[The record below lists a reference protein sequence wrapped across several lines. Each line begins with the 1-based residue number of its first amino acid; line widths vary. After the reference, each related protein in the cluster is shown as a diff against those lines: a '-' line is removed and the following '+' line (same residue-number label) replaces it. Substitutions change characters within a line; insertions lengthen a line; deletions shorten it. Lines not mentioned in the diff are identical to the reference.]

1 MKILMLFNIL
11 TGALS
16 FTSSA
21 ISHRSQLKLNKVQS
35 LNSGMNEKVTA
46 FQALVKLEQILKA
59 ARQMTAK
66 NDRFRQRKNRLA
78 YFRRF
83 HQKNKPSHWFLQLF
97 RKIGAMSDILAY
109 IILYESYKL
118 NHILY
123 FLIFLSPTK
132 NSWST
137 RDIASLALL
146 RHVTLPSHHFEKT
159 ATPFFPKMCH
169 FTMTLFCRSD
179 AFFVKWRF

>member
-1 MKILMLFNIL
+1 MMLFNIL

-35 LNSGMNEKVTA
+35 LNSRMNEKVTA
-46 FQALVKLEQILKA
+46 FEALVKLEQILKA

-83 HQKNKPSHWFLQLF
+83 HQKNKPSH
-97 RKIGAMSDILAY
+97 
-109 IILYESYKL
+109 
-118 NHILY
+118 
-123 FLIFLSPTK
+123 
-132 NSWST
+132 
-137 RDIASLALL
+137 
-146 RHVTLPSHHFEKT
+146 
-159 ATPFFPKMCH
+159 
-169 FTMTLFCRSD
+169 
-179 AFFVKWRF
+179 